1 MKIEQDRPGQHDAGH
16 KVPAVVKRISQ
27 HCPED
32 ETQRVGPP
40 QSAMAISPTPA
51 APTRPSPAR
60 AGITPAVPRAAAT
73 ETPAGPPILLAASSA
88 NPPDQTVTISAF
100 KVLIKINKKELNP
113 IIVTLCPNLSPLGN

>member
-60 AGITPAVPRAAAT
+60 AGRKAGMTPAVPRPAETEIGAAARA
-73 ETPAGPPILLAASSA
+73 PLLAASRA
-88 NPPDQTVTISAF
+88 NPPDQTVTITVVLCFF
-100 KVLIKINKKELNP
+100 KLR
-113 IIVTLCPNLSPLGN
+113 

>member
-60 AGITPAVPRAAAT
+60 AGITPAAPIPPTAPIPAAPIAPPAT
-73 ETPAGPPILLAASSA
+73 LLAILLAASRA
-88 NPPDQTVTISAF
+88 NPPYQ
-100 KVLIKINKKELNP
+100 
-113 IIVTLCPNLSPLGN
+113 